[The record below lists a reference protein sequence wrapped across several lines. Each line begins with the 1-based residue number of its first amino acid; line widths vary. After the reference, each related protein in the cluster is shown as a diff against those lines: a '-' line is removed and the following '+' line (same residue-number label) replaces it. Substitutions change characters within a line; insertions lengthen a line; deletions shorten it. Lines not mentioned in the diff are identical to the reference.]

1 VLKQVTGDTH
11 ANVQVKV
18 KRTRTVEA
26 NYNAHANLR
35 LGFKRTSQQREL
47 GWTTD
52 TLTKGD
58 LIWQEKQ
65 ITRQTLKKGSY
76 DRLGTRTQLIHKETT

>member
-11 ANVQVKV
+11 DNVQVKM
-18 KRTRTVEA
+18 KWTRMVVA
-26 NYNAHANLR
+26 NYNAHTNLR
-35 LGFKRTSQQREL
+35 LGFRRTSLQREL

-58 LIWQEKQ
+58 LTGEMDN
-65 ITRQTLKKGSY
+65 RVNS
-76 DRLGTRTQLIHKETT
+76 KER